1 MVNKKHLKILKEGV
15 HVWNDWRFHN
25 PEIEPDLSGISLKN
39 LDLAEIDLSK
49 TDIRS
54 VNFINTNLQGAN
66 LTDAKIGKHP
76 KYTIFLIISC
86 WFLSAFSGFSFAF
99 GAYICSLI
107 FELYAENQIGGYLAI
122 IWLIIW
128 LILVL
133 FKGFINGFKFALISF
148 LFILG
153 TGGILTIFGFMTYAI
168 AFIFSISGMLMVT
181 VSITIT
187 LIGLLGVAFSL
198 MGSILGVIV
207 LTITWTVSFLISG
220 VVAWVFSWSL
230 TVVFA
235 GIFVGGG
242 VFVNQF
248 SLVGLII
255 FLMSSIYLSLQ
266 IILNHNRKTYLMK
279 ISQKIADIVN
289 TRFEDK
295 TELKY
300 GID

>member
-15 HVWNDWRFHN
+15 NTWNEWRSNN
-25 PEIEPDLSGISLKN
+25 PEIAPDLSGVSLKG
-39 LDLAEIDLSK
+39 LDLANINLSK

-54 VNFINTNLQGAN
+54 VKFTDTNLQGAN
-66 LTDAKIGKHP
+66 LTNAKIGKQP

-86 WFLSAFSGFSFAF
+86 WLLSAFLGFTFAF

-107 FELYAENQIGGYLAI
+107 FQLYAENQIGGYLAI
-122 IWLIIW
+122 IFLMIW

-133 FKGFINGFKFALISF
+133 AKGFINGFKFALISF

-153 TGGILTIFGFMTYAI
+153 TGGILTILGFITYAI
-168 AFIFSISGMLMVT
+168 ALIFSISGMLMVT

-187 LIGLLGVAFSL
+187 LIGLFGVAFSL

-207 LTITWTVSFLISG
+207 LTIIWTVSFLISG
-220 VVAWVFSWSL
+220 VVAWVFSGSL

-242 VFVNQF
+242 VFINQF
-248 SLVGLII
+248 SLVVLGI
-255 FLMSSIYLSLQ
+255 FLILSIYLSLQ
-266 IILNHNRKTYLMK
+266 IILNHNRETYFMK
-279 ISQKIADIVN
+279 IFQKIADIGN
-289 TRFEDK
+289 TRF
-295 TELKY
+295 
-300 GID
+300 